1 MRRTPPLVL
10 AASLLACTLAVRSEA
25 ADADDA
31 NTVPHAEVRR
41 EILSE
46 FKFVPS
52 AAAEPVVQS
61 PLLAPGATPG
71 ELVDPLVAG
80 TDIVYMAAYSVSEN
94 IKAEK
99 MHSDI
104 LIAQKQARTDAV
116 MTKLG
121 IGIHV
126 SPAIGPLRF
135 YAATLFY
142 IPFNVGFGF
151 SW

>member
-1 MRRTPPLVL
+1 MRRKLLLVL
-10 AASLLACTLAVRSEA
+10 VAALLACTPTVLSAAAERADGSAV
-25 ADADDA
+25 
-31 NTVPHAEVRR
+31 THAEVRR

-52 AAAEPVVQS
+52 AGAPAAQS
-61 PLLAPGATPG
+61 PVLAPGATPS
-71 ELVDPLVAG
+71 EPVDPQVAG
-80 TDIVYMAAYSVSEN
+80 TDIVYMAPYSVSEN
-94 IKAEK
+94 MKAEK

-104 LIAQKQARTDAV
+104 LIAQQQAQTAAI

-121 IGIHV
+121 IKVHV